1 MGKIAE
7 EPAASQPAGFDT
19 ETLARLVRSTPDEQL
34 IAGLKVN
41 RDVLIGE
48 IFRRFPERLSEEG
61 RQQNGVIKF
70 KIGGRDGG
78 GADRWYIVLRDGR
91 CETGRDLDLQPQ
103 TTISLSALS
112 FIKLVTGNVNPVELF
127 LTRRLRV
134 RGNLVFAARMQSF
147 FTIPGS
153 R

>member
-1 MGKIAE
+1 MATTEK
-7 EPAASQPAGFDT
+7 PAQPQPAGFDT

-34 IAGLKVN
+34 LAGLRVN

-70 KIGGRDGG
+70 KIGGREDG
-78 GADRWYIVLRDGR
+78 GADRWYIVLRDGG
-91 CETGRDLDLQPQ
+91 CETGRDLDLRAR
-103 TTISLSALS
+103 TTISLSALT
-112 FIKLVTGNVNPVELF
+112 FIKLVTGNANPVELF

-134 RGNLVFAARMQSF
+134 RGDLVFAARMQSF

>member
-1 MGKIAE
+1 MGSAE
-7 EPAASQPAGFDT
+7 EQPAAQPAGFDT

-48 IFRRFPERLSEEG
+48 IFRRLPERLTEEG

-70 KIGGRDGG
+70 KIGGRPDGD
-78 GADRWYIVLRDGR
+78 ADRWYIVLRSGG
-91 CETGRDLDLQPQ
+91 CETGRDLDLQPR